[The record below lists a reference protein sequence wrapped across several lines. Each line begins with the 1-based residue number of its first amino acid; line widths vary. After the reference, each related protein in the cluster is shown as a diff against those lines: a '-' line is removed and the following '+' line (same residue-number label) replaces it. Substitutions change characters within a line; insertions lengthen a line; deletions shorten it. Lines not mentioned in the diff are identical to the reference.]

1 MYKQRLTKSK
11 YKNKMRMFWTEKWH
25 YELGVDMWTDIIT
38 GKVLW
43 TGGGGAFGQRKAN
56 ELMFGAIEKLIL
68 EKKLK
73 KEEADSLRNMLRSA
87 DPENVYMAIS
97 VISRL
102 KPKKFKQPKNV
113 GCVEEL
119 S

>member
-1 MYKQRLTKSK
+1 MYKQGITKSK

-25 YELGVDMWTDIIT
+25 YELTVEVWTNVLT
-38 GKVLW
+38 GKIAPDKNS
-43 TGGGGAFGQRKAN
+43 TFNHRKAN
-56 ELMFGAIEKLIL
+56 DLVFGAIEKLIL

-73 KEEADSLRNMLRSA
+73 KEEADSLRSMLRSQDA
-87 DPENVYMAIS
+87 ENVYIAVS